1 MKLSFA
7 VAALLGVVVASK
19 KDIGDRPKDYFRDD
33 PRIGTPDAPLMR
45 GVGGGMAKPTKKF
58 EIPKNKEAEPALS
71 TNMDPTDYESGS
83 GKTYHD
89 KTNGKKKTEGI
100 PKPSPIAGID
110 ESTETAGTTNLWKI
124 NTGDSPDPAKEKKTE
139 EKKKEEKEE
148 AATDKEAKEAEKE
161 NKKEE
166 KEAKEEKKKEEK
178 EEAKKEE
185 KEEAKK
191 EEKEEKKEE
200 KKKEE
205 KEEKKEKKKEEK
217 EEKEEK
223 KEKKEEKETAEKE
236 TTPESKS
243 FLQTESM
250 TSCEPAID
258 VSQK

>member
-58 EIPKNKEAEPALS
+58 EIPKNKESEPALS

-124 NTGDSPDPAKEKKTE
+124 NTGDSPDEAPKKKT
-139 EKKKEEKEE
+139 KS
-148 AATDKEAKEAEKE
+148 A
-161 NKKEE
+161 
-166 KEAKEEKKKEEK
+166 
-178 EEAKKEE
+178 
-185 KEEAKK
+185 
-191 EEKEEKKEE
+191 
-200 KKKEE
+200 
-205 KEEKKEKKKEEK
+205 
-217 EEKEEK
+217 
-223 KEKKEEKETAEKE
+223 
-236 TTPESKS
+236 PESES
-243 FLQTESM
+243 FLMAETE
-250 TSCEPAID
+250 EWANKYGI
-258 VSQK
+258 KLA

>member
-100 PKPSPIAGID
+100 PKPSPKGMRSSNGRIRLQRTNTT
-110 ESTETAGTTNLWKI
+110 STFKRVDIPPPEEAKN
-124 NTGDSPDPAKEKKTE
+124 KEKPK
-139 EKKKEEKEE
+139 EKEKEE
-148 AATDKEAKEAEKE
+148 VRRTAAPKGPSSMGLDDLFGIPTGDTKPLRLRP
-161 NKKEE
+161 NR
-166 KEAKEEKKKEEK
+166 KKK
-178 EEAKKEE
+178 
-185 KEEAKK
+185 
-191 EEKEEKKEE
+191 
-200 KKKEE
+200 
-205 KEEKKEKKKEEK
+205 
-217 EEKEEK
+217 
-223 KEKKEEKETAEKE
+223 
-236 TTPESKS
+236 
-243 FLQTESM
+243 
-250 TSCEPAID
+250 
-258 VSQK
+258 

>member
-148 AATDKEAKEAEKE
+148 A
-161 NKKEE
+161 
-166 KEAKEEKKKEEK
+166 
-178 EEAKKEE
+178 KKEE

-217 EEKEEK
+217 EEKKEK
-223 KEKKEEKETAEKE
+223 KEKEEKETAEKE